1 MKSKQFLRAIGL
13 FIIFTLITVLVFV
26 AHTKAEAHL
35 EGNVDNND
43 LTELELEY
51 SVLEDEHEEEEEIVS
66 ATEIEDEVV
75 TKDDVIEERDAL
87 EVDVEGNEAGD
98 DALVKNDEE
107 VHITI
112 GEEKLIPERKVS
124 SLETDS
130 LTIEK
135 TVAGEMANTTMP
147 FQFWI
152 VISGLNYDITKVFDE
167 IPYEVI
173 DVKNNVIRSGYYDPI
188 YKDGIHEE
196 WLEHGQRLVFLNIP
210 RQVIGDDGDVL
221 SLTLIYRIIESPYAS
236 QGYTTRAQ
244 WNGVD
249 QSLERYDEEWERKF
263 GIPKDS
269 QGFYRVL
276 YPGEKVNNFVEFVN
290 EKQTVVPTSV
300 RNLGTHWG
308 LVGVA
313 IAGIFGMAVMDRLKW
328 RKLKNRRVETS
339 ELESTSTMDNE

>member
-13 FIIFTLITVLVFV
+13 FIIFTLITVLVFG

-35 EGNVDNND
+35 EGNFDNND

-51 SVLEDEHEEEEEIVS
+51 SVLEDEHEEEEEVVS

-98 DALVKNDEE
+98 DGLLQNDKEVRMTIEEAKLVSEREE
-107 VHITI
+107 S
-112 GEEKLIPERKVS
+112 P
-124 SLETDS
+124 LETDS

-135 TVAGEMANTTMP
+135 TVAGGMANTTMP

-152 VISGLNYDITKVFDE
+152 VISGIDYDITKVLDN

-173 DVKNNVIRSGYYDPI
+173 DAEDNVIRSGYYDPI
-188 YKDGIHEE
+188 YNSGIHEE
-196 WLEHGQRLVFLNIP
+196 WLKHGQRLVFHNIP

-221 SLTLIYRIIESPYAS
+221 SLSLIYRIVESPYDS
-236 QGYTTRAQ
+236 QGYMTRAQ
-244 WNGVD
+244 WNDVD
-249 QSLERYDEEWERKF
+249 QSLERYGEEWEKDF

-269 QGFYRVL
+269 QGFYKVL
-276 YPGEKVNNFVEFVN
+276 FPGEKLNNVVGFVN
-290 EKQTVVPTSV
+290 EKPTVVPTSV
-300 RNLGTHWG
+300 RNLDTYWEP
-308 LVGVA
+308 VGVA
-313 IAGIFGMAVMDRLKW
+313 IAGIFGMAAMGSFKR
-328 RKLKNRRVETS
+328 RKLKNRRVEPFGT
-339 ELESTSTMDNE
+339 